1 VGGASKKN
9 SDAGMKWLRE
19 YPEASR
25 ALLDQLTHV
34 VIEYLDK
41 QVQCGAHM
49 IQVSSH
55 ASHHPPPIHSPF
67 ALFSPCCPRVPL
79 V

>member
-49 IQVSSH
+49 IQVR
-55 ASHHPPPIHSPF
+55 AQ
-67 ALFSPCCPRVPL
+67 
-79 V
+79 

>member
-1 VGGASKKN
+1 MGGASKKN

-49 IQVSSH
+49 IQVRAH
-55 ASHHPPPIHSPF
+55 GIRSP
-67 ALFSPCCPRVPL
+67 ALVR
-79 V
+79 